1 MRALTSLVVV
11 GVLSSPVLSAAL
23 SPLQLRAVAG
33 QGWSLQSA
41 SCPSDTQSCGNGS
54 CCPSTSHCQATGN
67 GEVEACCPT
76 TSNCRGSVEG
86 APSCASPAW
95 SLWTGSFGNG
105 FCCEVGLT
113 GAFQNGGSVAGI
125 CGTTVPSG
133 YSTASLVSK
142 GTGTPVTSVSS
153 TKSTTSVSQTT
164 KSSTSVSQTTIKSTS
179 TKSTASSGPTGSI
192 VPRAVFAHY
201 MVGTMTQA
209 EAVQDVQDAK
219 AVGFDAFALNTH
231 DITSSWAL
239 DALGYLFDAADQ
251 NGFKLFISFDMSW
264 RAITPSQIP
273 SFLRNYISRPS
284 YYTISGRPFVST
296 YDGGYIANSDW
307 VSGFQQ
313 PLTSQGINPY
323 FVPNFG
329 DWSGWPNNFFSNYPV
344 VDGAFSWESAW
355 PAPGTTISNVSSSD
369 DQNLLQQAQS
379 AKKIFMMPVSSFQF
393 KYLGSGQDWYR
404 IGEVNLPQRFEQVLA
419 LKPDLAEL
427 ITWNDAG
434 EGHYIG
440 NFFQEQIAGSTIGD
454 YANGF
459 DHTGWQQ
466 LVTPFIKAYKSGATS
481 GSQILPPG
489 STPVGSL
496 WYRTLLTSA
505 SCSPSIQNY
514 QQGQDTINY
523 AVLLPSNG
531 YTIKVYSN
539 NKQIGSFAGSTGLN
553 YGAVP
558 GLSVGSGQFIQVVN
572 SAGSVVASA
581 TGTKQ
586 VSAQS
591 SNATCNWNYEVV
603 GLS

>member
-1 MRALTSLVVV
+1 MRALFSFIILGALASPT
-11 GVLSSPVLSAAL
+11 LSVAV
-23 SPLQLRAVAG
+23 SPLQLRGVAG

-41 SCPSDTQSCGNGS
+41 SCPSGTQTCGNMS

-67 GEVEACCPT
+67 GEVEACCLT

-86 APSCASPAW
+86 APSCASAAW

-113 GAFQNGGSVAGI
+113 GAFINGASVAGI
-125 CGTTVPSG
+125 CVTSIPSS
-133 YSTASLVSK
+133 YSTTSLVSK
-142 GTGTPVTSVSS
+142 GTGSPVTSAASS
-153 TKSTTSVSQTT
+153 KSTSLSVQTTTKATYTKSTVSGGP
-164 KSSTSVSQTTIKSTS
+164 TS
-179 TKSTASSGPTGSI
+179 TT

-201 MVGTMTQA
+201 MVGTMTQS
-209 EAVQDVQDAK
+209 EAIQDVTDAR
-219 AVGFDAFALNTH
+219 AAGFDAFALNTH
-231 DITSSWAL
+231 DITDSWAL
-239 DALGYLFDAADQ
+239 NTLEYLFDAADQ

-264 RAITPSQIP
+264 KTITPSQIP
-273 SFLRNYISRPS
+273 PFLLNYISRPS
-284 YYTISGRPFVST
+284 YYIIAGRPLVST
-296 YDGGYIANSDW
+296 YDGGFIGDSDW
-307 VSGFQQ
+307 TSGFRQ
-313 PLTSQGINPY
+313 PLVANGINPY
-323 FVPNFG
+323 FVPNLG
-329 DWSGWPNNFFSNYPV
+329 DWSGWPNNFFSTYTV
-344 VDGAFSWESAW
+344 ADGAFSWESAW
-355 PAPGTTISNVSSSD
+355 PAPGTAISNVSDSV
-369 DQNLLQQAQS
+369 DQSLLQQARAAS
-379 AKKIFMMPVSSFQF
+379 KIFMMPVSSFQF

-404 IGEVNLPQRFEQVLA
+404 IGEVNLPQRFEQ
-419 LKPDLAEL
+419 L

-466 LVTPFIKAYKSGATS
+466 LVTPFIKAYKGGVATS

-489 STPVGSL
+489 SAPVGSL
-496 WYRTLLTSA
+496 WYRTLLKSA

-514 QQGQDTINY
+514 QQGQDTVNY
-523 AVLLPSNG
+523 TVLLPSAG

-539 NKQIGSFAGSTGLN
+539 SKLIGSFVGSPGLN

-558 GLSVGSGQFIQVVN
+558 GLSIGSGQSIQVLN
-572 SAGSVVASA
+572 SVGTVIASA

>member
-1 MRALTSLVVV
+1 MKPLASIIGV
-11 GVLSSPVLSAAL
+11 GFLSSTAFSAAF
-23 SPLQLRAVAG
+23 SPLQLRAVAN
-33 QGWSLQSA
+33 QGWSLQSE
-41 SCPSDTQSCGNGS
+41 SCPSGAQSCGNTS

-113 GAFQNGGSVAGI
+113 GAFVNGGTVAGI
-125 CGTTVPSG
+125 CATAVPSG

-142 GTGTPVTSVSS
+142 GTGSPATSASSTTSSTSASQSTTVSTP
-153 TKSTTSVSQTT
+153 TKST
-164 KSSTSVSQTTIKSTS
+164 I
-179 TKSTASSGPTGSI
+179 SSGPTSST

-209 EAVQDVQDAK
+209 EAVQDIEDAK
-219 AVGFDAFALNTH
+219 QVGFDAFALNTH

-264 RAITPSQIP
+264 QAISPSQIP
-273 SFLRNYISRPS
+273 SFLLNYISRPS
-284 YYTISGRPFVST
+284 YYTVSGRPFVST
-296 YDGGYIANSDW
+296 YDGGYIGNSDW
-307 VSGFQQ
+307 ASGFQQ
-313 PLTSQGINPY
+313 PLISQGINPF

-329 DWSGWPNNFFSNYPV
+329 DWSGWPNSFFSNYPV
-344 VDGAFSWESAW
+344 ADGAFSWESAW
-355 PAPGTTISNVSSSD
+355 PSPGTTISNVSDSV
-369 DQNLLQQAQS
+369 DQSLLQQAH
-379 AKKIFMMPVSSFQF
+379 AANKVFMMPVSSFQF
-393 KYLGSGQDWYR
+393 KYLGSGQDWFR
-404 IGEVNLPQRFEQVLA
+404 IGEINLPQRFEQVLA
-419 LKPDLAEL
+419 LKPDLVEL

-466 LVTPFIKAYKSGATS
+466 LVTPFIKAYKAGVATS
-481 GSQILPPG
+481 GSQILPLG
-489 STPVGSL
+489 SAPVGSL

-505 SCSPSIQNY
+505 SCSQSIQNY
-514 QQGQDTINY
+514 QQGQDTINF
-523 AVLLPSNG
+523 AVLLPSDG

-539 NKQIGSFAGSTGLN
+539 NNLIGSYVGSAGLN
-553 YGAVP
+553 YNAVS
-558 GLSVGSGQFIQVVN
+558 GLKIGSGQYIQIVN
-572 SAGSVVASA
+572 SDGAVVASA

-586 VSAQS
+586 VLAQS

-603 GLS
+603 GLSS

>member
-1 MRALTSLVVV
+1 MRALVSLIAV
-11 GVLSSPVLSAAL
+11 GALSSPALSAVL

-33 QGWSLQSA
+33 QGWSLQS
-41 SCPSDTQSCGNGS
+41 STCPSGTQSCGNGS
-54 CCPSTSHCQATGN
+54 CCPSTSYCQATGN
-67 GEVEACCPT
+67 GEVTACCPT

-113 GAFQNGGSVAGI
+113 GAFVNGGSVAGI
-125 CGTTVPSG
+125 CVPSVPSG
-133 YSTASLVSK
+133 YSTASLASK
-142 GTGTPVTSVSS
+142 GTGSPVTSVPASR
-153 TKSTTSVSQTT
+153 TTTSSAQTT
-164 KSSTSVSQTTIKSTS
+164 TGSTS
-179 TKSTASSGPTGSI
+179 TKSTVSSGPTSST

-201 MVGTMTQA
+201 MVGSMTPD
-209 EAVQDVQDAK
+209 EAVKDVTDAK

-231 DITSSWAL
+231 DITSPWAL
-239 DALGYLFDAADQ
+239 NATQYLFDAADQ

-264 RAITPSQIP
+264 RTITPSQIP
-273 SFLRNYISRPS
+273 AFLLNYISRPS
-284 YYTISGRPFVST
+284 YYTIAGRPFVST
-296 YDGGYIANSDW
+296 YDGGFIGNSDW

-313 PLTSQGINPY
+313 PLISQGINPY

-329 DWSGWPNNFFSNYPV
+329 DWSGWPNNFFSSYPS
-344 VDGAFSWESAW
+344 VDGVFSWESAW
-355 PAPGTTISNVSSSD
+355 PAPGTTISNVSDSV
-369 DQNLLQQAQS
+369 DQNLAQQARAAQ
-379 AKKIFMMPVSSFQF
+379 KIFMMPVSSFQF

-404 IGEVNLPQRFEQVLA
+404 IGEVNLPQRFEQILA
-419 LKPDLAEL
+419 LKPDLVEL

-434 EGHYIG
+434 EGHYVG
-440 NFFQEQIAGSTIGD
+440 NFFAEQIAGSTIGD

-466 LVTPFIKAYKSGATS
+466 LVTPFIKAYKSGTATS

-489 STPVGSL
+489 SSPVGSL
-496 WYRTLLTSA
+496 WYRTLLKSA

-514 QQGQDTINY
+514 QQGQDTVNY
-523 AVLLPSNG
+523 AVILPSNG

-539 NKQIGSFAGSTGLN
+539 NNLIGSFAGSSGLN

-558 GLSVGSGQFIQVVN
+558 GLSVGGGQYIQVVN

-586 VSAQS
+586 VLAQS
-591 SNATCNWNYEVV
+591 PNATCNWNYEVV

>member
-1 MRALTSLVVV
+1 MRALVSLIVA
-11 GVLSSPVLSAAL
+11 GALSSPALSAVV
-23 SPLQLRAVAG
+23 SPLQRRAVAG
-33 QGWSLQSA
+33 QGWSLQS
-41 SCPSDTQSCGNGS
+41 STCPSDTQSCGNGS
-54 CCPSTSHCQATGN
+54 CCPPTSHCQATGN
-67 GEVEACCPT
+67 GEVTACCPT

-86 APSCASPAW
+86 APTCASPAW

-113 GAFQNGGSVAGI
+113 GAFVNGGSVAGI
-125 CGTTVPSG
+125 CVTSVPSG

-142 GTGTPVTSVSS
+142 GTGSSVTSVPASR
-153 TKSTTSVSQTT
+153 TTTSSAQTT
-164 KSSTSVSQTTIKSTS
+164 TGSTS
-179 TKSTASSGPTGSI
+179 TKSTVSSGPTSTT

-201 MVGTMTQA
+201 MVGSITSD
-209 EAVQDVQDAK
+209 EAVKDVKDAK

-239 DALGYLFDAADQ
+239 NALQYLFDAADQ

-264 RAITPSQIP
+264 RTITPSQIP
-273 SFLRNYISRPS
+273 SFLLNYISRPS
-284 YYTISGRPFVST
+284 YYTIAGRPFVST
-296 YDGGYIANSDW
+296 YDGGFIANSDW
-307 VSGFQQ
+307 ESGFQQ
-313 PLTSQGINPY
+313 PLVSQGINPY

-329 DWSGWPNNFFSNYPV
+329 DWSGWPNNFFASYPS
-344 VDGAFSWESAW
+344 VDGVFSWESAW
-355 PAPGTTISNVSSSD
+355 PDPGTTISNVSD
-369 DQNLLQQAQS
+369 AVDQNLAQQAR
-379 AKKIFMMPVSSFQF
+379 AAHKIFMMPVSSFQF
-393 KYLGSGQDWYR
+393 KYLGPGQDWYR

-419 LKPDLAEL
+419 LEPDLVEL

-434 EGHYIG
+434 EGHYVG
-440 NFFQEQIAGSTIGD
+440 NFFAEQIAGSTIGD

-466 LVTPFIKAYKSGATS
+466 LVTPFIKAYKSGTATS
-481 GSQILPPG
+481 DSQILPPG
-489 STPVGSL
+489 SAPVGSL
-496 WYRTLLTSA
+496 WYRTLMKSA
-505 SCSPSIQNY
+505 SCSSSIQNY
-514 QQGQDTINY
+514 QQGQDTVNY
-523 AVLLPSNG
+523 AVILPSDG

-539 NKQIGSFAGSTGLN
+539 NKLIGSFAGSTGLH

-558 GLSVGSGQFIQVVN
+558 GLSVGGGQYIQVVN

-586 VSAQS
+586 VAEQS